1 MKTAVNTAEIA
12 EKCTC
17 FHCGAVSKHPI
28 VFEDLKFC
36 CNGCLS
42 VYQIIEKNQLCQYYD
57 FNETPGQTIDE
68 QLNTSKFL
76 FLDDA
81 TVLQKVIHFKQ
92 NNEVHIKFYLPQVHC
107 SSCLYLLEN
116 LYKIHPGVLSAKLN
130 FTQKELNVA
139 FDNEQTSAKK
149 IAEFLTKIGYEPY
162 FSLSDIGGKDQQPKV
177 SKSRLLK
184 LGVAGFC
191 FGNIMLL
198 SFPEYFSW
206 GTDLDGLKPLFQML
220 ILTLILPVMTYSA
233 SEFYQLAWGGL
244 KEKYLN
250 IDLPIVLAMFITF
263 GRSIYEVFTHT
274 GPGYF
279 DSLSGIVFFMLLGR
293 LLQDKTYRSI
303 TFDRDYT
310 SYFPISATVFQSGE
324 EITKPLPTIEVNDEL
339 VIHDQELIPVDGILA
354 SGQACI
360 DYSFVT
366 GESIPVTINPGSWV
380 YAGGRHLGASVR
392 ILAQKTISQSY
403 LVTLW
408 NQQQKGSETGT
419 RLECGYVQ
427 KASQYFTLAL
437 FTLAAIAA
445 IYWSLHDPS
454 KIWNAVTAV
463 LIVACPCALLLS
475 VTFTHGHFLSLL
487 AKNGLY
493 LKGAKS
499 LEKMNQI
506 QHIVFDKTGTLTQSK
521 DPNIFYEGQNLSADE
536 LDVIAAVAQESIHPH
551 ARQIAKYLDR
561 PRINGVPVTNFPG
574 KGISGE
580 YLGIFVELGS
590 REFLGLDAQ
599 FEAKFQGSFL
609 GIKINHQ
616 FIGYFVLKSSFR
628 KNLEPLMNKLGQKF
642 NLTVLSGDNDSE
654 KNLIKRIFPAK
665 SMIIFNQKPHD
676 KKEFIQGLESAD
688 SKTMMVGDGLNDAGA
703 LMASSFGLAVTDDI
717 SYFSPGSD
725 AIILGD
731 KLTLLDKFFD
741 MSRKMRKIIWWSF
754 AISIGYN
761 VIGLYFAVN
770 AQLNPII
777 AAILMPASSISIVL
791 FTWVSSLIS
800 AKILGLKSES

>member
-1 MKTAVNTAEIA
+1 MINVESGKKIDEHQI
-12 EKCTC
+12 CY
-17 FHCGAVSKHPI
+17 HCGATSKHPI
-28 VFEDLKFC
+28 SFDEHQFC

-42 VYQIIEKNQLCQYYD
+42 VYQILEKNQLCQYYD
-57 FNETPGQTIDE
+57 FNESPGQTISN
-68 QLNTSKFL
+68 QVNQSKFL
-76 FLDDA
+76 FLDDEA
-81 TVLQKVIHFKQ
+81 VLQKIVHFRQ
-92 NNEVHIKFYLPQVHC
+92 NNEIHIRFYLPQVHC

-116 LYKIHPGVLSAKLN
+116 LYKIHSGVLSAKLN
-130 FTQKELNVA
+130 FTKKELTVA
-139 FDNEQTSAKK
+139 FDQTQTSAKN
-149 IAEFLTKIGYEPY
+149 IAEFLSKIGYEPY

-206 GTDLDGLKPLFQML
+206 GTDLDGLKTLFQTVILVL
-220 ILTLILPVMTYSA
+220 IVPVMTYSA
-233 SEFYQLAWGGL
+233 TEFYKLAWGGL

-263 GRSIYEVFTHT
+263 GRSLYEVITHT

-310 SYFPISATVFQSGE
+310 SYFPISATVFKAGQE
-324 EITKPLPTIEVNDEL
+324 VTKQLPEIEVNDEL
-339 VIHDQELIPVDGILA
+339 VIHDQEIIPVDGILA
-354 SGQACI
+354 AGEACI

-366 GESIPVTINPGSWV
+366 GESIPITLTPGSWV
-380 YAGGRHLGASVR
+380 YAGGRQLGASVR
-392 ILAQKTISQSY
+392 ILAQKTVSQSY

-408 NQQQKGSETGT
+408 NQQIKDTESGS
-419 RLECGYVQ
+419 RLESSYVQ

-437 FTLAAIAA
+437 FALASIAA
-445 IYWSLHDPS
+445 IYWSVVDPS
-454 KIWNAVTAV
+454 KVWNAVTAV

-487 AKNGLY
+487 AKNGFY

-506 QHIVFDKTGTLTQSK
+506 QHIIFDKTGTLTQSK
-521 DPNIFYEGQNLSADE
+521 NPSIFYEGQQLSADE
-536 LDVIAAVAQESIHPH
+536 MDVVAAVAQESVHPH
-551 ARQIAKYLDR
+551 ARQVAKFLER
-561 PRINGVPVTNFPG
+561 PRMNGIPVTNFPG
-574 KGISGE
+574 LGIQGK
-580 YLGIFVELGS
+580 YLGMDVEIGS
-590 REFLGLDAQ
+590 KEFLNLGTD
-599 FEAKFQGSFL
+599 FEAKYQGSFL
-609 GIKINHQ
+609 GIKINDE
-616 FIGYFVLKSSFR
+616 FKGYFVLKSSFR
-628 KNLEPLMNKLGQKF
+628 NRLEPLMNKLGKHYP
-642 NLTVLSGDNDSE
+642 LTVLSGDNDSE
-654 KNLIKRIFPAK
+654 KHLIQRIFPEK
-665 SMIIFNQKPHD
+665 SMVVFNQKPHD
-676 KKEFIQGLESAD
+676 KKEFIQQLENAGSR
-688 SKTMMVGDGLNDAGA
+688 TMMVGDGLNDAGA
-703 LMASSFGLAVTDDI
+703 LMSSTFGLAVTDDI

-731 KLTLLDKFFD
+731 QLPLLDKFFQ

-761 VIGLYFAVN
+761 VIGLSFAVR
-770 AQLNPII
+770 AELNPII

-791 FTWVSSLIS
+791 FTWLSAQIS
-800 AKILGLKSES
+800 ARILKLKS

>member
-1 MKTAVNTAEIA
+1 MITKESTKLSVDT
-12 EKCTC
+12 TC
-17 FHCGAVSKHPI
+17 FHCGAHSKHPV
-28 VFEDLKFC
+28 VFDQHHFC

-42 VYQIIEKNQLCQYYD
+42 VYQILEKNQLCQYYD
-57 FNETPGQTIDE
+57 FNAAPGKTIDN
-68 QLNTSKFL
+68 QSNQSKFL
-76 FLDDA
+76 FLDDEN
-81 TVLQKVIHFKQ
+81 VLQKIIHFKQ
-92 NNEVHIKFYLPQVHC
+92 NDEVHIRFYLPQVHC

-116 LYKIHPGVLSAKLN
+116 LYKIHTGVISAKLN
-130 FTQKELNVA
+130 FSKKELTVA
-139 FDNEQTSAKK
+139 FDQSQTSVKK
-149 IAEFLTKIGYEPY
+149 IAEFLSKIGYEPY
-162 FSLSDIGGKDQQPKV
+162 FSLSDIGGKEQKTKV
-177 SKSRLLK
+177 SKSRILK

-206 GTDLDGLKPLFQML
+206 GTDLDGLKPLFQIVIL
-220 ILTLILPVMTYSA
+220 ILIIPVLTYSA
-233 SEFYQLAWGGL
+233 TEFYKLAWGGL

-263 GRSIYEVFTHT
+263 GRSVYEVYTHT

-310 SYFPISATVFQSGE
+310 SYFPISATIFKSGE
-324 EITKPLPTIEVNDEL
+324 EITKELPLIEVNDEL
-339 VIHDQELIPVDGILA
+339 VIHDQEIIPVDGILA
-354 SGQACI
+354 SGEACI

-366 GESIPVTINPGSWV
+366 GESVPVTLLPGSWV
-380 YAGGRHLGASVR
+380 YAGGRQLGASVR
-392 ILAQKTISQSY
+392 ILAQKTVSQSY

-408 NQQQKGSETGT
+408 NQQKKDTSSNS
-419 RLECGYVQ
+419 RLESNYVQ
-427 KASQYFTLAL
+427 KASQYFTLVLFAL
-437 FTLAAIAA
+437 ATAAA
-445 IYWSLHDPS
+445 IYWSYTDPT
-454 KIWNAVTAV
+454 KVWNAVTAV

-521 DPNIFYEGQNLSADE
+521 NPTIYYEGHQLSADE
-536 LDVIAAVAQESIHPH
+536 LDVVAAVASESVHPH
-551 ARQIAKYLDR
+551 ARQIAKFLDR
-561 PRINGVPVTNFPG
+561 PRIHGLPVTNFPG
-574 KGISGE
+574 RGIQGV
-580 YLGIFVELGS
+580 YLDYTVEIGS
-590 REFLGLDAQ
+590 KEFLKIDPD
-599 FEAKFQGSFL
+599 FETKYQGSFL
-609 GIKINHQ
+609 GVKINGN
-616 FIGYFVLKSSFR
+616 FKGYFILKSSFR
-628 KNLEPLMNKLGQKF
+628 KKLVPLMLQLGKKF
-642 NLTVLSGDNDSE
+642 NLAVLSGDNDSE
-654 KNLIKRIFPAK
+654 KNVIQGIFP
-665 SMIIFNQKPHD
+665 SNSLLLFNQKPHD
-676 KKEFIQGLESAD
+676 KKEFVQNMESAGAR
-688 SKTMMVGDGLNDAGA
+688 TMMVGDGLNDAGA
-703 LMASSFGLAVTDDI
+703 LMSSSFGLAVTDDI

-731 KLTLLDKFFD
+731 KLPMLDKFFE

-770 AQLNPII
+770 AELNPII

-791 FTWVSSLIS
+791 FTWISSLIT
-800 AKILGLKSES
+800 ARFLKLKN

>member
-1 MKTAVNTAEIA
+1 MIDIESVKKIDEHQI
-12 EKCTC
+12 CY
-17 FHCGAVSKHPI
+17 HCGASSKHPI
-28 VFEDLKFC
+28 IFDEHQFC

-42 VYQIIEKNQLCQYYD
+42 VYQILEKNQLCQYYD
-57 FNETPGQTIDE
+57 FNQSPGKTISNQDN
-68 QLNTSKFL
+68 QSKFL
-76 FLDDA
+76 FLEDES
-81 TVLQKVIHFKQ
+81 VLQKIVHFQQ
-92 NNEVHIKFYLPQVHC
+92 NNEMHIRFYLPQVHC

-116 LYKIHPGVLSAKLN
+116 LYKIHDGVLSAKLN
-130 FTQKELNVA
+130 FTKKELTVA
-139 FDNEQTSAKK
+139 LDKTKTSVKR

-206 GTDLDGLKPLFQML
+206 GTDLDGLKTLFQTVILVL
-220 ILTLILPVMTYSA
+220 IVPVMTYSA
-233 SEFYQLAWGGL
+233 TEFYKLAWGGL

-263 GRSIYEVFTHT
+263 GRSLYEVITHT

-310 SYFPISATVFQSGE
+310 SYFPISATIFKAGE
-324 EITKPLPTIEVNDEL
+324 EITKPLPEIQVNDEL
-339 VIHDQELIPVDGILA
+339 VIHDQEIIPVDGILA
-354 SGQACI
+354 AGEACI

-366 GESIPVTINPGSWV
+366 GESIPVTLSPGSWV
-380 YAGGRHLGASVR
+380 YAGGRQLGASIRV
-392 ILAQKTISQSY
+392 LSQKTVSQSY

-408 NQQQKGSETGT
+408 NQQTKESENGS
-419 RLECGYVQ
+419 RLESNYVQ

-437 FTLAAIAA
+437 FTLASFAA
-445 IYWSLHDPS
+445 IYWSMVDPS
-454 KIWNAVTAV
+454 KVWNAVTAV

-487 AKNGLY
+487 AKNGFY

-506 QHIVFDKTGTLTQSK
+506 QHIIFDKTGTLTQSK
-521 DPNIFYEGQNLSADE
+521 NPSIFYEGQKLSADE
-536 LDVIAAVAQESIHPH
+536 MDVVAAVAQESVHPH
-551 ARQIAKYLDR
+551 ARQVAKFLDR
-561 PRINGVPVTNFPG
+561 PRMNGIPVTNFPG
-574 KGISGE
+574 LGIQGQ
-580 YLGIFVELGS
+580 YLGMNVEIGS
-590 REFLGLDAQ
+590 KEFLKLNAN
-599 FEAKFQGSFL
+599 FESKYQGSFL
-609 GIKINHQ
+609 GIKINNE
-616 FIGYFVLKSSFR
+616 FKGYFVLKSSFR
-628 KNLEPLMNKLGQKF
+628 NKLEPLMHKLGK
-642 NLTVLSGDNDSE
+642 NYPLTVLSGDNDSE
-654 KNLIKRIFPAK
+654 RNLIQRIFPEK
-665 SMIIFNQKPHD
+665 SMVVFNQKPHD
-676 KKEFIQGLESAD
+676 KKEFVQQLENAG

-703 LMASSFGLAVTDDI
+703 LMSSTFGLAVTDDI

-725 AIILGD
+725 AILLGD
-731 KLTLLDKFFD
+731 QLPSLDRFFQ

-761 VIGLYFAVN
+761 VVGLSFAVR
-770 AQLNPII
+770 AELNPII

-791 FTWVSSLIS
+791 FTWLSAQIS
-800 AKILGLKSES
+800 AKLLKLKS

>member
-1 MKTAVNTAEIA
+1 MINVESGKKIDEHQI
-12 EKCTC
+12 CY
-17 FHCGAVSKHPI
+17 HCGATSKHPI
-28 VFEDLKFC
+28 SFDEHQFC

-42 VYQIIEKNQLCQYYD
+42 VYQILEKNQLCQYYD
-57 FNETPGQTIDE
+57 FNESPGQTISN
-68 QLNTSKFL
+68 QVNQSKFL
-76 FLDDA
+76 FLDDEA
-81 TVLQKVIHFKQ
+81 VLQKIVHFRQ
-92 NNEVHIKFYLPQVHC
+92 NNEIHIRFYLPQVHC

-116 LYKIHPGVLSAKLN
+116 LYKIHSGVLSAKLN
-130 FTQKELNVA
+130 FTKKELTVA
-139 FDNEQTSAKK
+139 FDQTQTSAKN
-149 IAEFLTKIGYEPY
+149 IAEFLSKIGYEPY

-206 GTDLDGLKPLFQML
+206 GTDLDGLKTLFQTAILVL
-220 ILTLILPVMTYSA
+220 IVPVMTYSA
-233 SEFYQLAWGGL
+233 TEFYKLAWGGL

-263 GRSIYEVFTHT
+263 GRSLYEVITHT

-310 SYFPISATVFQSGE
+310 SYFPISATVFKAGQE
-324 EITKPLPTIEVNDEL
+324 VTKQLPEIEVNDEL
-339 VIHDQELIPVDGILA
+339 VIHDQEIIPVDGILA
-354 SGQACI
+354 AGEACI

-366 GESIPVTINPGSWV
+366 GESIPITLTPGSWV
-380 YAGGRHLGASVR
+380 YAGGRQLGASVR
-392 ILAQKTISQSY
+392 ILAQKTVSQSY

-408 NQQQKGSETGT
+408 NQQIKDTESGS
-419 RLECGYVQ
+419 RLESSYVQ

-437 FTLAAIAA
+437 FALASIAA
-445 IYWSLHDPS
+445 IYWSVVDPS
-454 KIWNAVTAV
+454 KVWNAVTAV

-487 AKNGLY
+487 AKNGFY

-506 QHIVFDKTGTLTQSK
+506 QHIIFDKTGTLTQSK
-521 DPNIFYEGQNLSADE
+521 NPSIFYEGQQLSADE
-536 LDVIAAVAQESIHPH
+536 MDVVAAVAQESVHPH
-551 ARQIAKYLDR
+551 ARQVAKFLER
-561 PRINGVPVTNFPG
+561 PRMNGIPVTNFPG
-574 KGISGE
+574 LGIQGK
-580 YLGIFVELGS
+580 YLGMDVEIGS
-590 REFLGLDAQ
+590 KEFLNLGTD
-599 FEAKFQGSFL
+599 FEAKYQGSFL
-609 GIKINHQ
+609 GIKINDE
-616 FIGYFVLKSSFR
+616 FKGYFVLKSSFR
-628 KNLEPLMNKLGQKF
+628 NRLEPLMNKLGKHYP
-642 NLTVLSGDNDSE
+642 LTVLSGDNDSE
-654 KNLIKRIFPAK
+654 KHLIQRIFPEK
-665 SMIIFNQKPHD
+665 SMVVFNQKPHD
-676 KKEFIQGLESAD
+676 KKEFIQQLENAGSR
-688 SKTMMVGDGLNDAGA
+688 TMMVGDGLNDAGA
-703 LMASSFGLAVTDDI
+703 LMSSTFGLAVTDDI

-731 KLTLLDKFFD
+731 QLPLLDKFFQ

-761 VIGLYFAVN
+761 VIGLSFAVR
-770 AQLNPII
+770 AELNPII

-791 FTWVSSLIS
+791 FTWLSAQIS
-800 AKILGLKSES
+800 ARILKLKS

>member
-1 MKTAVNTAEIA
+1 MIA
-12 EKCTC
+12 EKKASVSSEIQC

-28 VFEDLKFC
+28 ELDHRHFC
-36 CNGCLS
+36 CKGCLS
-42 VYQIIEKNQLCQYYD
+42 VYQILEKNQLCQYYD
-57 FNETPGQTIDE
+57 FNATPGQTIDE
-68 QLNTSKFL
+68 TVNRSKFL
-76 FLDDA
+76 FLEDEN
-81 TVLQKVIHFKQ
+81 VLQKIIHFKQ
-92 NNEVHIKFYLPQVHC
+92 NHEVHVRFYLPQVHC

-116 LYKIHPGVLSAKLN
+116 LYKIHSGVISAKLN
-130 FTQKELNVA
+130 FNQKELTIVFNQT
-139 FDNEQTSAKK
+139 QTSVKR
-149 IAEFLTKIGYEPY
+149 IAEFLTNIGYEPY
-162 FSLSDIGGKDQQPKV
+162 FSLSDIGGKEQKARV

-206 GTDLDGLKPLFQML
+206 GSDLDGLKPLFQTVILVL
-220 ILTLILPVMTYSA
+220 IVPVITYSA
-233 SEFYQLAWGGL
+233 TEFYKLAWGGL

-250 IDLPIVLAMFITF
+250 IDLPIVLAMFITL
-263 GRSIYEVFTHT
+263 GRSLYEVFTHS

-310 SYFPISATVFQSGE
+310 SYFPISATIFKSGQ
-324 EITKPLPTIEVNDEL
+324 EITTELPNIEVNDEL
-339 VIHDQELIPVDGILA
+339 VIHDQEIIPVDGILA
-354 SGQACI
+354 SGEACI

-366 GESIPVTINPGSWV
+366 GESVPVTLLPGSWV
-380 YAGGRHLGASVR
+380 YAGGRQLGASVR
-392 ILAQKTISQSY
+392 ILAQKTVSQSY

-408 NQQQKGSETGT
+408 NQQKKENSSES
-419 RLECGYVQ
+419 RIESPYVQ

-437 FTLAAIAA
+437 FTLATISA
-445 IYWSLHDPS
+445 IYWSYSDPS
-454 KIWNAVTAV
+454 KVWNAVTAV

-506 QHIVFDKTGTLTQSK
+506 HHVIFDKTGTLTQSK
-521 DPNIFYEGQNLSADE
+521 NPTIFYEGHQLLADE
-536 LDVIAAVAQESIHPH
+536 LDVVAAVASESVHPH
-551 ARQIAKYLDR
+551 ARQVSKFLDR
-561 PRINGVPVTNFPG
+561 PKIYGLPVTNFPG
-574 KGISGE
+574 RGIKGE
-580 YLGIFVELGS
+580 YLGYIVEIGS
-590 REFLGLDAQ
+590 REFLDLDSD
-599 FEAKFQGSFL
+599 FETKYQGSFI
-609 GIKINHQ
+609 GVRINGK
-616 FIGYFVLKSSFR
+616 FKGYFILKSSFR
-628 KNLEPLMNKLGQKF
+628 KKLAPLMARLSEEF

-654 KNLIKRIFPAK
+654 KNVIQGFFP
-665 SMIIFNQKPHD
+665 SNSLVLFNQKPHN
-676 KKEFIQGLESAD
+676 KKEFIENMESAGV
-688 SKTMMVGDGLNDAGA
+688 KTMMVGDGLNDAGA
-703 LMASSFGLAVTDDI
+703 LMSSSFGMAVTDDI

-731 KLTLLDKFFD
+731 KLPLLGKFFE
-741 MSRKMRKIIWWSF
+741 MSRIMRKIIWWSF

-761 VIGLYFAVN
+761 FIGLYYAVN

-800 AKILGLKSES
+800 AKLLKLKS

>member
-1 MKTAVNTAEIA
+1 MINVESGKKIDEHQI
-12 EKCTC
+12 CY
-17 FHCGAVSKHPI
+17 HCGATSKHPI
-28 VFEDLKFC
+28 SFDEHQFC

-42 VYQIIEKNQLCQYYD
+42 VYQILEKNQLCQYYD
-57 FNETPGQTIDE
+57 FNESPGQTISN
-68 QLNTSKFL
+68 QVNQSKFL
-76 FLDDA
+76 FLDDEA
-81 TVLQKVIHFKQ
+81 VLQKIVHFRQ
-92 NNEVHIKFYLPQVHC
+92 NNEIHIRFYLPQVHC

-116 LYKIHPGVLSAKLN
+116 LYKIHSGVLSAKLN
-130 FTQKELNVA
+130 FTKKELTVA
-139 FDNEQTSAKK
+139 FDQTQTSAKN
-149 IAEFLTKIGYEPY
+149 IAEFLSKIGYEPY

-206 GTDLDGLKPLFQML
+206 GTDLDGLKTLFQTVILVL
-220 ILTLILPVMTYSA
+220 IVPVMTYSA
-233 SEFYQLAWGGL
+233 TEFYKLAWGGL

-263 GRSIYEVFTHT
+263 GRSLYEVITHT

-310 SYFPISATVFQSGE
+310 SYFPISATVFKAGQE
-324 EITKPLPTIEVNDEL
+324 VTKQLPEIEVNDEL
-339 VIHDQELIPVDGILA
+339 VIHDQEIIPVDGILA
-354 SGQACI
+354 AGEACI

-366 GESIPVTINPGSWV
+366 GESIPITLTPGSWV
-380 YAGGRHLGASVR
+380 YAGGRQLGASVR
-392 ILAQKTISQSY
+392 ILAQKTVSQSY

-408 NQQQKGSETGT
+408 NQQIKDTESGS
-419 RLECGYVQ
+419 RLESSYVQ

-437 FTLAAIAA
+437 FALASIAA
-445 IYWSLHDPS
+445 IYWSVVDPS
-454 KIWNAVTAV
+454 KVWNAVTAV

-487 AKNGLY
+487 AKNGFY

-506 QHIVFDKTGTLTQSK
+506 QHIIFDKTGTLTQSK
-521 DPNIFYEGQNLSADE
+521 NPSIFYEGQQLSADE
-536 LDVIAAVAQESIHPH
+536 MDVVAAVAQESVHPH
-551 ARQIAKYLDR
+551 ARQVAKFLER
-561 PRINGVPVTNFPG
+561 PRMNGIPVTNFPG
-574 KGISGE
+574 LGIQGK
-580 YLGIFVELGS
+580 YLGMDVEIGS
-590 REFLGLDAQ
+590 KEFLNLGTD
-599 FEAKFQGSFL
+599 FEAKYQGSFL
-609 GIKINHQ
+609 GIKINDE
-616 FIGYFVLKSSFR
+616 FKGYFVLKSSFR
-628 KNLEPLMNKLGQKF
+628 NRLEPLMNKLGKHYP
-642 NLTVLSGDNDSE
+642 LTVLSGDNDSE
-654 KNLIKRIFPAK
+654 KHLIQRIFPEK
-665 SMIIFNQKPHD
+665 SMVVLNQKPHD
-676 KKEFIQGLESAD
+676 KKEFIQQLENAGSR
-688 SKTMMVGDGLNDAGA
+688 TMMVGDGLNDAGA
-703 LMASSFGLAVTDDI
+703 LMSSTFGLAVTDDI

-731 KLTLLDKFFD
+731 QLPLLDKFFQ

-761 VIGLYFAVN
+761 VIGLSFAVR
-770 AQLNPII
+770 AELNPII

-791 FTWVSSLIS
+791 FTWLSAQIS
-800 AKILGLKSES
+800 ARILKLKS